1 MKPENEAV
9 TNQSTAK
16 LPLSKADFMAKWN
29 KLSPRAQRELLD
41 LAKEKG
47 TKRVWMRRRLKPPS
61 RQSKEPVCMPSTV
74 LTLSPEVDHEYTRA

>member
-1 MKPENEAV
+1 MKPDNEAV

-41 LAKEKG
+41 LAKERDEEG
-47 TKRVWMRRRLKPPS
+47 LDEAQTKTS
-61 RQSKEPVCMPSTV
+61 EPTKKR
-74 LTLSPEVDHEYTRA
+74 TRMHAFHCPDPIA

>member
-9 TNQSTAK
+9 THQSTAK

-41 LAKEKG
+41 LAKERDEEG
-47 TKRVWMRRRLKPPS
+47 LDEAQTKTS
-61 RQSKEPVCMPSTV
+61 EPTK
-74 LTLSPEVDHEYTRA
+74 

>member
-1 MKPENEAV
+1 MKPEIEAV

-41 LAKEKG
+41 LAKERDEEG
-47 TKRVWMRRRLKPPS
+47 LDEAQTKTS
-61 RQSKEPVCMPSTV
+61 EPTK
-74 LTLSPEVDHEYTRA
+74 

>member
-29 KLSPRAQRELLD
+29 KLSPRAQQELLD
-41 LAKEKG
+41 LARE
-47 TKRVWMRRRLKPPS
+47 REEERLEQEQIASSKPA
-61 RQSKEPVCMPSTV
+61 K
-74 LTLSPEVDHEYTRA
+74 

>member
-1 MKPENEAV
+1 MKPKNESV

-41 LAKEKG
+41 LAKERDEEG
-47 TKRVWMRRRLKPPS
+47 LDEAQTKTS
-61 RQSKEPVCMPSTV
+61 EPTK
-74 LTLSPEVDHEYTRA
+74 

>member
-29 KLSPRAQRELLD
+29 KLSPCAQRELLD

-47 TKRVWMRRRLKPPS
+47 RRGFG
-61 RQSKEPVCMPSTV
+61 
-74 LTLSPEVDHEYTRA
+74 

>member
-29 KLSPRAQRELLD
+29 KLSPRDQRELLD
-41 LAKEKG
+41 LAKERDEEG
-47 TKRVWMRRRLKPPS
+47 LDEAQTKTF
-61 RQSKEPVCMPSTV
+61 EPTK
-74 LTLSPEVDHEYTRA
+74 

>member
-1 MKPENEAV
+1 MKPEIEAV

-41 LAKEKG
+41 LAKERDEEG
-47 TKRVWMRRRLKPPS
+47 LDEAQTKTF
-61 RQSKEPVCMPSTV
+61 EPTK
-74 LTLSPEVDHEYTRA
+74 